1 MRVLEAGDWGLLL
14 PDEWQAE
21 QDDDAIVIG
30 DRDGVGCIEISELHK
45 DSGDF
50 TAEDLQQFV
59 PDTTKWESTK
69 RGSFKGITTSLIED
83 DVAIREWYVYAGRVL
98 LYITYSCEA
107 DNEGLDDAAVD
118 DILDTLRM
126 AAE

>member
-21 QDDDAIVIG
+21 QEDDAIVIG

-45 DSGDF
+45 DAGDF
-50 TAEDLQQFV
+50 CAEDLQQFV
-59 PDTTKWESTK
+59 TDDSLWESVR
-69 RGSFKGITTSLIED
+69 RGSFEGLRTSLMED
-83 DVAIREWYVYAGRVL
+83 GAAIREWYLYAGKLL

-107 DNEGLDDAAVD
+107 DNQGLDDAAVD

-126 AAE
+126 ATE

>member
-21 QDDDAIVIG
+21 QEDDVIVIG

-45 DSGDF
+45 DTGDF
-50 TAEDLQQFV
+50 GAEDLQQFV
-59 PDTTKWESTK
+59 TEDSIWDSVR
-69 RGSFKGITTSLIED
+69 RGSFEGLRTSLIED
-83 DVAIREWYVYAGRVL
+83 GAAIREWYLYAGKLL
-98 LYITYSCEA
+98 LYVTYSCEL
-107 DNEGLDDAAVD
+107 DNQGLDDAAVD

-126 AAE
+126 ATQ

>member
-1 MRVLEAGDWGLLL
+1 MRVLEAGDWGMLL

-21 QDDDAIVIG
+21 QEDDAIVIG

-50 TAEDLQQFV
+50 GEKDLQQLV
-59 PDTTKWESTK
+59 PDASRWEPVR
-69 RGSFKGITTSLIED
+69 RGSFEGVRTELIEEGA
-83 DVAIREWYVYAGRVL
+83 AIREWYLFAGPLL

-107 DNEGLDDAAVD
+107 ENQGLDDAAVD

-126 AAE
+126 ASE